1 MKMKV
6 VSQGAIVLAAG
17 TSQRFGTDKRRLP
30 LANGKTL
37 LQQTIETVLPLFT
50 EVLVVLRCDDQRFEE
65 ELLGQMQD
73 QMREQI
79 PEQIREQIPGQMREQ
94 IPEQI
99 PGQKQ
104 PPRLRTYRAPESALG
119 MGHSLANAIPQL
131 VSDVAFICLADM
143 PYIQPATLV
152 RLQQAVIDHQHQ
164 APIVR
169 PVHAGV
175 AGNPVG
181 FNSAYFPDLV
191 ALRGDQGAKQ
201 VIVRHHARLV
211 EVPVDDP
218 GVLQDI
224 DSPDDVV

>member
-1 MKMKV
+1 MKL

-65 ELLGQMQD
+65 ELQD
-73 QMREQI
+73 QMREQVQGQI
-79 PEQIREQIPGQMREQ
+79 PEQMPGQMQDQ

-152 RLQQAVIDHQHQ
+152 RLQQAVIDHQQ
-164 APIVR
+164 QQPIVR

-181 FNSAYFPDLV
+181 FDSAYFPDLA

-201 VIVRHHARLV
+201 VIVRHQARLV

>member
-1 MKMKV
+1 MKL

-17 TSQRFGTDKRRLP
+17 TSQRFGTDKRRLQ

-37 LQQTIETVLPLFT
+37 LQQTIETALPLFT

-65 ELLGQMQD
+65 ELQD
-73 QMREQI
+73 QMREQM
-79 PEQIREQIPGQMREQ
+79 QDQ
-94 IPEQI
+94 IPEQV

-104 PPRLRTYRAPESALG
+104 PPRWRTYRAPESALG

-152 RLQQAVIDHQHQ
+152 RLQQAVTDHQQ
-164 APIVR
+164 QQPIVR

-181 FNSAYFPDLV
+181 FDSAYFPDLA

-201 VIVRHHARLV
+201 VIVRHQARLV

>member
-1 MKMKV
+1 MKL

-65 ELLGQMQD
+65 ELQD
-73 QMREQI
+73 
-79 PEQIREQIPGQMREQ
+79 Q

-104 PPRLRTYRAPESALG
+104 PPRWRTYRAPESALG

-152 RLQQAVIDHQHQ
+152 RLQQAVTDHQQQ

-181 FNSAYFPDLV
+181 FDSAYFPDLA

-201 VIVRHHARLV
+201 VIVQHQARLV

>member
-50 EVLVVLRCDDQRFEE
+50 EVLVVLRWDDQRFEE
-65 ELLGQMQD
+65 ELQGQMQD
-73 QMREQI
+73 QI
-79 PEQIREQIPGQMREQ
+79 REQ

-152 RLQQAVIDHQHQ
+152 RLQQAVIDHQQ
-164 APIVR
+164 QQPIVR

-181 FNSAYFPDLV
+181 FDSAYFPDLA

-201 VIVRHHARLV
+201 VIVQHQARLV

>member
-30 LANGKTL
+30 LVNGKTL

-65 ELLGQMQD
+65 ELQGQMQD
-73 QMREQI
+73 Q
-79 PEQIREQIPGQMREQ
+79 IR
-94 IPEQI
+94 EQI

-152 RLQQAVIDHQHQ
+152 RLQQAVIDHQQQ

-181 FNSAYFPDLV
+181 FDSAYFPDLA